1 MAHEIR
7 PGIVHSSLVRVAGD
21 GQVLDTAALAARS
34 AGDALKDAFGTAA
47 DAAAVFAG
55 FWSARSDTTPA
66 HGFATRAAGGGVSG
80 NTPIMT
86 AAARGGNR
94 GPAKF
99 HPAAARRILSRTH
112 PAELP

>member
-7 PGIVHSSLVRVAGD
+7 PGIVHSSLVRVAGE

-55 FWSARSDTTPA
+55 FWSARSDTGERISA
-66 HGFATRAAGGGVSG
+66 LVLHQASCVAEAADAFIDADGV
-80 NTPIMT
+80 MT
-86 AAARGGNR
+86 DDARSAMGS
-94 GPAKF
+94 
-99 HPAAARRILSRTH
+99 LQ
-112 PAELP
+112 